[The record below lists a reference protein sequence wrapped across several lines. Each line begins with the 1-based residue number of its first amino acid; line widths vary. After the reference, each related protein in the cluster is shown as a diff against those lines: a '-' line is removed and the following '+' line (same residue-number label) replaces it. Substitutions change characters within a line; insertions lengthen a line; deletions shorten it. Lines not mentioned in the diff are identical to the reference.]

1 MAQDY
6 GNGSTLTVRVGG
18 PYGSGSTSV
27 KMTDITL
34 PADGWKNAVS
44 PYSQVVEVNGV
55 STNSRVDLQ
64 LSAEQTEAMA
74 GENIAITAINDSGV
88 VTVFAIGN
96 KPAEDITL
104 TATIMEVTVL

>member
-55 STNSRVDLQ
+55 STNSRVDLYFKEDQ
-64 LSAEQTEAMA
+64 IEAMA
-74 GENIAITAINDSGV
+74 KKNLALVAVNDSGV
-88 VTVFAIGN
+88 ITVFAYGS
-96 KPAEDITL
+96 KPTEDITL
-104 TATIMEVTVL
+104 DAVVLEVTAV